1 MNNKASITALMSSF
15 GRAFHAENEEHPV
28 FADYLAQELMT
39 AEEYAAVQSYLLG
52 GAQFF
57 EPEID
62 PAAFQPKELLRR
74 LVNVHIAP
82 SPLCRTA
89 YTEQALK
96 TAVLTGTKQ
105 YVILGAGLDTFAFR
119 GPEFLSKHS
128 VFEVDHPLT
137 QADKLER
144 IARAGWTVPDNLTFV
159 PVDFTKDG
167 LAERLIAAGFD
178 PAAKSFFSWLGVTYY
193 LSAEAIDAMLSVLSS
208 FCADGSTLVFDYPDE
223 NFFDAPEKRVQNTI
237 MMAKAGGE
245 PMQSAFSYSELE
257 KLLEKHGFLIYE
269 LLTPDDIQRDLID
282 KAGADLKAFEH
293 VNYCLAVRKAVIV
306 KQHANMELT
315 ERRKDAKK

>member
-1 MNNKASITALMSSF
+1 MNDKASITALMSAF

-28 FADYLAQELMT
+28 FRDSLAKELMT
-39 AEEYAAVQSYLLG
+39 EEEYTAVQKYLLG
-52 GAQFF
+52 GAPFF

-62 PAAFQPKELLRR
+62 PAVLQPKELLRR

-82 SPLCRTA
+82 SPLCRAA

-119 GPEFLSKHS
+119 ETEFLSKYR

-137 QADKLER
+137 QADKKER
-144 IARAGWTVPDNLTFV
+144 ITRAGWTIPDNLTFV
-159 PVDFTKDG
+159 PVDFTKDS
-167 LAERLIAAGFD
+167 LAQRLVAAGFD
-178 PAAKSFFSWLGVTYY
+178 PSAKSFFSWLGVTYY
-193 LSAEAIDAMLSVLSS
+193 LSAEAIDTMLPTLSS
-208 FCADGSTLVFDYPDE
+208 LCADGSTLVFDYPDE
-223 NFFDAPEKRVQNTI
+223 NFFAAPEKRVQNTI

-269 LLTPDDIQRDLID
+269 LLTSDTIQRDIID
-282 KAGADLKAFEH
+282 KTGADLKAFEH
-293 VNYCLAVRKAVIV
+293 INYCLAVRKG
-306 KQHANMELT
+306 
-315 ERRKDAKK
+315 